1 MFSYKVKDR
10 KKLFVKFSF
19 FLTATGVQLQVV
31 QDGIHQWLQFFSSCI
46 CSLPPYPLCSHL
58 PLLLPCPSLSSPVYG
73 FLLQFHIFIVQF
85 FLSPLLL
92 PSASCLQSQS
102 LPSFS
107 ASLPCSAPES
117 FLDTVLLLLCKTWA
131 PLRGDSCSPVC
142 VQPSIRSHTGP
153 DRSLFCTQEGWSL
166 GTEAQL
172 PMSFCT
178 LGREKK

>member
-1 MFSYKVKDR
+1 M
-10 KKLFVKFSF
+10 KFSF

-31 QDGIHQWLQFFSSCI
+31 QDGIHRWLQFFSSCI
-46 CSLPPYPLCSHL
+46 CSLPPFPLCSHL

-92 PSASCLQSQS
+92 PSAFCLQSQS

-117 FLDTVLLLLCKTWA
+117 FLATVLLLLCRTWA
-131 PLRGDSCSPVC
+131 PLRGNSCLPSVC
-142 VQPSIRSHTGP
+142 SAQHQVTHRARQELALHSGGLEPEHRGSTSHVFLHSWQ
-153 DRSLFCTQEGWSL
+153 R
-166 GTEAQL
+166 
-172 PMSFCT
+172 
-178 LGREKK
+178 KKVK